1 MTIKAKEGDETPSL
15 SEDSDQQSKK
25 SKSKNEKLVTFKG
38 LFQVSI
44 IGACPINMVPFYKL
58 CPDNDEVD
66 TLIIAEDWV
75 PGDLR
80 FSVHCT
86 LVQFLYESDMSS
98 YK

>member
-1 MTIKAKEGDETPSL
+1 
-15 SEDSDQQSKK
+15 
-25 SKSKNEKLVTFKG
+25 
-38 LFQVSI
+38 
-44 IGACPINMVPFYKL
+44 MVPFYKL